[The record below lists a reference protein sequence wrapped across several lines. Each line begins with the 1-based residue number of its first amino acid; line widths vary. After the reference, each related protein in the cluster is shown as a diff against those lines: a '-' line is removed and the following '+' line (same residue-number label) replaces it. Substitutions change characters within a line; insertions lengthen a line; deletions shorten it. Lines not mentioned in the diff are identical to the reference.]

1 MYSLVQTA
9 LAVKEQVAGGVAAG
23 ARDEAPVGRRRR
35 ADRDVWYTMGMTA
48 ANEPPLRPPGHA
60 VVATAVPDVVYELV
74 ERFQRNLTQYR
85 ATTYNETQVRR
96 EFLDPFFEALGWDVN
111 NRQGYAEA
119 YKDVVHEDAI
129 RIAGKHKAPD
139 YSFRI
144 GGTRKFF
151 VEAKKP
157 AVDLGRDPQPALQV
171 RRYAWSAKLP
181 LSILTDFEELAVY
194 DCRIQPEP
202 SDRASAARTMLVPF
216 TEYTSRWSELY
227 GRFSREAVLRGSFD
241 DYTDSAAKKRGTA
254 EVDAVFLKDLQAWRQ
269 ELARNIALR
278 NKGITPRELN
288 FAVQQILDRLV
299 FLRICE
305 DRLIEEYGRLRTAA
319 AGKGAYAQLMRLF
332 SIAEDRYN
340 SGLFHFKA
348 EKGRTSQVDAVT
360 PGLTIDDKVLR
371 DIIRHLYYP
380 DSPYEFSVF
389 SGEILGQVY
398 EQFLGQVIRL
408 TPAGR
413 AEVEDKPAVRKAGG
427 VFYTPTFIVAYIV
440 ARTIGRLLEGKTP
453 KDVALLRFLDPACG
467 SGSFLIAV
475 FQYIL
480 DWHLAYYIKDGPEKH
495 ARGRPPRVYQTA
507 GGAWRLTGDE
517 KKRILLNNIYGVD
530 IDAQAVEVTKLS
542 LVLKVLEGET
552 EESLGSQLGLFHE
565 RVLPDLGN
573 NIKCGNSLVSPQDFY
588 ATHQPSLLGEE
599 ELYRV
604 NPFDW
609 RAEFPQVFAGADPG
623 FDVVLGNPPYIR
635 IQTMKEW
642 APAEVEFYKQRY
654 ASASKGNYDI
664 YVVFVERGLELLNS
678 RGLLGYILP
687 HKFFNAQYGEPLR
700 QLIADGRHLSEVIHF
715 GHQQVFEQATTYTT
729 LLFLHKGGEDQ
740 FRYVQVDDL
749 SDWRSLREGRE
760 AYLVAG
766 KATSSDWNFAV
777 GDDARLYDALSSF
790 PVTLAD
796 VAQRIGQGIRTSAND
811 VFVVDVRGM
820 LNGLCVAYST
830 FLNTEIQI
838 EPDLLLHFLQG
849 RAIKAYHILPSDKHV
864 LVPYRLA
871 GSSMRLIEE
880 DQLRSS
886 YPATYDYLLAC
897 RIRLEQREDGKMN
910 RVDWYG
916 YVYPKNLEVMMS
928 PKIIAPDIADRAAF
942 AYDVRGD
949 FAFTS
954 GYGITLRPDVR
965 ESPWY
970 ILAVLNSRL
979 LTLYLKHVS
988 TPLRGGF
995 FRYFAQFVGQLPI
1008 RRINFSDSADVSRH
1022 ERLAEGAQRLTDLH
1036 QQAGK
1041 SRTAHASDLLARQIR
1056 AETDAIDQLVAELYQ
1071 LSDAD
1076 TQLLTTSN
1084 G

>member
-1 MYSLVQTA
+1 
-9 LAVKEQVAGGVAAG
+9 
-23 ARDEAPVGRRRR
+23 
-35 ADRDVWYTMGMTA
+35 MGMSV
-48 ANEPPLRPPGHA
+48 ANEPTSRPSSADPGA
-60 VVATAVPDVVYELV
+60 IVVPDVIYELV
-74 ERFQRNLTQYR
+74 ERFQRNHSQYR
-85 ATTYNETQVRR
+85 VASYNETQVRR

-144 GGTRKFF
+144 GGARKFF

-194 DCRIQPEP
+194 DCRVQPQPGDRP
-202 SDRASAARTMLVPF
+202 STARTLLVPF
-216 TEYTSRWSELY
+216 TDYPARWAELY
-227 GRFSREAVLRGSFD
+227 GHFSRDAVLKGSFD
-241 DYTDSAAKKRGTA
+241 AYSDTAARKRGTA
-254 EVDAVFLKDLQAWRQ
+254 EVDTVFLKDLQAWR
-269 ELARNIALR
+269 EVLARNIALR

-305 DRLIEEYGRLRTAA
+305 DRQIEEYGRLRQAA
-319 AGKGAYAQLMRLF
+319 SSKDVFRQLMRLF
-332 SIAEDRYN
+332 SMAEDRYN
-340 SGLFHFKA
+340 SGLFHFKP
-348 EKGRTSQVDAVT
+348 EKGRTSEVDAVT
-360 PGLTIDDKVLR
+360 PGLTIDDKVLK
-371 DIIRHLYYP
+371 DIVKHLYYP
-380 DSPYEFSVF
+380 DSPYEFSVV
-389 SGEILGQVY
+389 SSDILGQVY

-408 TPAGR
+408 TPGGR

-427 VFYTPTFIVAYIV
+427 VFYTPTFIVDYIV
-440 ARTIGRLLEGKTP
+440 KRTVGRLLEGRTP
-453 KDVALLRFLDPACG
+453 KEVALLRILDPACG

-475 FQYIL
+475 FQFLL
-480 DWHLAYYIKDGPEKH
+480 DWHLAYYIDDGPEKH

-573 NIKCGNSLVSPQDFY
+573 NIKCGNSLISPHDFY
-588 ATHQPSLLGEE
+588 ATHQPSLLGDD

-609 RAEFPQVFAGADPG
+609 KAEFPQVFTGADPG

-635 IQTMKEW
+635 IQMMKEW
-642 APAEVEFYKQRY
+642 APVEVEFYKQRY

-700 QLIADGRHLSEVIHF
+700 RLIADGRHLSEVVHF

-729 LLFLHKGGEDQ
+729 LMFLHKGGEGQ
-740 FRYVQVDDL
+740 FKYVQVDDL
-749 SDWRSLREGRE
+749 SDWRYLREGRE
-760 AYLVAG
+760 EYLAAS
-766 KATSSDWNFAV
+766 KATSADWNFAV
-777 GDDARLYDALSSF
+777 GSDALLYDTLSSF
-790 PVTLAD
+790 PETLAHI
-796 VAQRIGQGIRTSAND
+796 AQRIGQGIRTSAND
-811 VFVVDVRGM
+811 VFVLDVRGM
-820 LNGLCVAYST
+820 HNGLCVADST
-830 FLNTEIQI
+830 FLNAEVQM

-871 GSSMRLIEE
+871 GNRMRLIEE

-886 YPATYDYLLAC
+886 YPATYDYLRAC
-897 RIRLEQREDGKMN
+897 RARLEQREDGKMK

-916 YVYPKNLEVMMS
+916 YVYPKNLEVMRS

-942 AYDVRGD
+942 AYDALGN

-954 GYGITLRPDVR
+954 GYGITLRPDVQ

-970 ILAVLNSRL
+970 VLAVLNSRL

-988 TPLRGGF
+988 TPLRGGY
-995 FRYFAQFVGQLPI
+995 FRYFTQFLGQLPI
-1008 RRINFSDSADVSRH
+1008 RRIDFSDSVDVSRH
-1022 ERLAEGAQRLTDLH
+1022 DRLAAGAERLTHLH
-1036 QQAGK
+1036 QQTQTVRSG
-1041 SRTAHASDLLARQIR
+1041 HESDLLTRQIR
-1056 AETDAIDQLVAELYQ
+1056 AETDAMDQLVVELYQ

-1076 TQLLTTSN
+1076 ARMLTSSN